1 MNRRCT
7 GTVNEK
13 DSIMKILVLLLSLLL
28 WLSAC
33 STKPYI
39 VKEIHGELAA
49 GDKKIYVLSHGWHT
63 SLVIPAKDLEGD
75 LPELKNRFGNISYI
89 ELGWGDKGF
98 YQAEKVTTGLTL
110 KALFWPSAAI
120 IHAVAVPS
128 SPYDY
133 FPNSEVLEVCLT
145 NPGYTSLKKFV
156 ANSFYR
162 DEFGHLLELKK
173 GIYGDSQ
180 FYEGV
185 GDYYFLNTCNKWT
198 AKGLKSAGM
207 NLSTTFKLTAGS
219 VMSYLRVNNDLAR
232 ISVSSGKS
240 TAALRSAGSCRG

>member
-1 MNRRCT
+1 
-7 GTVNEK
+7 
-13 DSIMKILVLLLSLLL
+13 MKILVLLLSLL

-33 STKPYI
+33 ATEPYI
-39 VKEIHGELAA
+39 VKETHGELVS
-49 GDKKIYVLSHGWHT
+49 GNKKIYVLSHGWHT
-63 SLVIPAKDLEGD
+63 SLVIPTEDIEGD
-75 LPELKNRFGNISYI
+75 LPELKNRFGNTSYI
-89 ELGWGDKGF
+89 EFGWGDKGF

-110 KALFWPSAAI
+110 RALFWPSAAV

-133 FPNSEVLEVCLT
+133 FPNSEVLAVCLT
-145 NPGYTSLKKFV
+145 TQGYASLKKFV

-162 DEFGHLLELKK
+162 DEFGHIFELKK
-173 GIYGDSQ
+173 GIYGNSQ

-207 NLSTTFKLTAGS
+207 NISTTFKLTAGS
-219 VMSYLRVNNDLAR
+219 VMRYIRANNNLAL
-232 ISVSSGKS
+232 IIASSKKS
-240 TAALRSAGSCRG
+240 TAALRSAVSCR

>member
-1 MNRRCT
+1 MIP
-7 GTVNEK
+7 
-13 DSIMKILVLLLSLLL
+13 SKIKIGVLLLSLL

-39 VKEIHGELAA
+39 VKETNGEPAA
-49 GDKKIYVLSHGWHT
+49 SNKKIYVLSHGWHT
-63 SLVIPAKDLEGD
+63 SFIIPAEDIEGD
-75 LPELKNRFGNISYI
+75 LPELKTRFGNTSYI
-89 ELGWGDKGF
+89 EFGWGDKGF
-98 YQAEKVTTGLTL
+98 YQAEKVTTDLTL
-110 KALFWPSAAI
+110 KALFWPSAAV

-133 FPNSEVLEVCLT
+133 FPNSEVLAVCLT
-145 NPGYTSLKKFV
+145 NQGYASFKKFV

-185 GDYYFLNTCNKWT
+185 GDY
-198 AKGLKSAGM
+198 
-207 NLSTTFKLTAGS
+207 
-219 VMSYLRVNNDLAR
+219 
-232 ISVSSGKS
+232 
-240 TAALRSAGSCRG
+240 